1 MPPFERPSNRDKIL
15 EAAMNLVRTQGVAK
29 LTVEGAAKAAGISKG
44 GVLYHFPSKTDL
56 VRAMLAR
63 VLEQWEALH
72 ASYLEREPEG
82 PYRWMRSCVRATFD
96 PDSPCCKDPLG
107 TALLAGLA
115 HDPELVEPLRMRYR
129 HWMEKSTENV
139 SNPALVGVVA
149 LMGDGLAFH
158 QLIGLDVLTPEQR
171 DCIKTAAL
179 DLLK

>member
-1 MPPFERPSNRDKIL
+1 MPPIERPSNRDKIL
-15 EAAMNLVRTQGVAK
+15 EAAMNLVRDQGVGK
-29 LTVEGAAKAAGISKG
+29 LTIEAAAKAAGVSKG

-56 VRAMLAR
+56 IRAMLAR

-72 ASYLEREPEG
+72 AQHFDREPHG
-82 PYRWMRSCVRATFD
+82 PYRWMRSCIQATFD

-115 HDPELVEPLRMRYR
+115 HDPELVEPLRERYR
-129 HWMEKSTENV
+129 LWMEQSTEGV
-139 SNPALVGVVA
+139 PNPALVGVVA

-158 QLIGLDVLTPEQR
+158 QLIGLNVLTPEQR
-171 DCIKTAAL
+171 ECIKNAAL